1 MSGDIDELVEEIDR
15 GRCVAFVGAGF
26 SAPTVPTWRQLL
38 AEVGA
43 LLARDR
49 ALDATITHQLE
60 RLAHP
65 SAPVNLDALAQQLSD
80 AGRDDFGRAL
90 QTVLT
95 AREVHPRSTAR
106 RQLLSEIPFCAVLT
120 TNFDTIL
127 PGRVPNNNDYRS
139 VLRDERR
146 RWYDVNA
153 ESFSALKLHGDIE
166 VPSTVVLRKRDYRRM
181 LYKDAHRLSFL
192 RALLATRTVLYL
204 GFSFHD
210 AYLNEL
216 RSEVL
221 AVMGDEEDR
230 ESPVAYAVVPDAD
243 EPTVRYYRNH
253 EGMVLLPYDS
263 ADDHLAFD
271 ERLAAIHQRTSPRYK
286 LGEAI
291 RDRRILWVDAHPQN
305 NAAEI
310 EQLRET
316 ARAVGGDCR
325 FDQVETVEEALTVLR
340 ESPRDLVITQWGHR
354 EGHEPTASRLLRA
367 MRRAELMAPVIVYAS
382 GDHAADNRREAL
394 RLGAF
399 EYTSERPSLFREIEQ
414 VLREMRI
421 G

>member
-1 MSGDIDELVEEIDR
+1 MSDIEELVDEIDR

-26 SAPTVPTWRQLL
+26 SAPTVPTWRELL

-43 LLARDR
+43 LLAAGR
-49 ALDATITHQLE
+49 ALEPTVAEQLA
-60 RLAHP
+60 RLADHG
-65 SAPVNLDALAQQLSD
+65 AKVNLDALAQQLSD

-95 AREVHPRSTAR
+95 EREVHERSHNR
-106 RQLLSEIPFCAVLT
+106 RQLLSEIPFAAVLT

-127 PGRVPNNNDYRS
+127 PGRVPTNNDYRA
-139 VLRDERR
+139 VLRDEGR
-146 RWYDVNA
+146 RWYDVSA
-153 ESFSALKLHGDIE
+153 DRFSALKLHGDIQD
-166 VPSTVVLRKRDYRRM
+166 PTTVVLRKRDYRRM
-181 LYKDAHRLSFL
+181 LYKDPHRLSFL

-221 AVMGDEEDR
+221 AVMGDDEER
-230 ESPVAYAVVPDAD
+230 ELSPVAYAIVPDAD
-243 EPTVRYYRNH
+243 ESTVRYYRSH

-263 ADDHLAFD
+263 RDDHAGFD
-271 ERLAAIHQRTSPRYK
+271 VRLAEIHQRTSPRYK
-286 LGEAI
+286 LGEVI

-310 EQLRET
+310 RQLEET

-325 FDQVETVEEALTVLR
+325 FDPVETVEQALAVLR
-340 ESPRDLVITQWGHR
+340 DGPRDLVITQWGYR
-354 EGHEPTASRLLRA
+354 EGHEPTASRLLHA
-367 MRRAELMAPVIVYAS
+367 MRGANLSAPVIVYAS

-399 EYTSERPSLFREIEQ
+399 EYTSERSALFREIEQ
-414 VLREMRI
+414 VLREVRV